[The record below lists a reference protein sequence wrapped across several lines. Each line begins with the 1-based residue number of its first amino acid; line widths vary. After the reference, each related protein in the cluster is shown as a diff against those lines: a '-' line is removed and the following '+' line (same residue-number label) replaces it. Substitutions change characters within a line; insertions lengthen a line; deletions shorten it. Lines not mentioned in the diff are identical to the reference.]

1 MFAYSDHLGTRSAA
15 SGSAAKVVAL
25 RELLETPP
33 DVEDA

>member
-1 MFAYSDHLGTRSAA
+1 MFAYSDNLATCSAA

-33 DVEDA
+33 NIEDA

>member
-1 MFAYSDHLGTRSAA
+1 MFAYSDHLGICSAA
-15 SGSAAKVVAL
+15 SGSVAKVVAL